1 MPVFEGMEFHIK
13 DTGDISLVG
22 NFKDTNPDSRI
33 TVEGVA
39 A

>member
-1 MPVFEGMEFHIK
+1 MPVFEGTEFHIK
-13 DTGDISLVG
+13 YTGDISLVG
-22 NFKDTNPDSRI
+22 NFRDTNPNSRR